1 MKYSFVN
8 VGLSIPCFDFVI
20 DLLYMPEESA
30 KYLFDD
36 FPTEWVEVIEIP
48 LSSSWRNDVFISVC
62 YLQEGFLV

>member
-36 FPTEWVEVIEIP
+36 FPTE
-48 LSSSWRNDVFISVC
+48 
-62 YLQEGFLV
+62 